1 MVTYLQFP
9 IVIFKPATKKEK
21 ILGLILAA
29 VMFAPFIYG
38 LIAENY
44 KFCLS
49 IPIVIIVA
57 AFFED
62 PYGKKDT
69 PEDILRKKDS
79 ICFDEDGFQI
89 VDLGQKNNYLW
100 KDLIQININIIAYK
114 NKIRDE
120 DDRYHGTENFISFYN
135 KGILEYYNFYI
146 DKQNQFNFISDFFE
160 FKILPT
166 LYINKSIMQE
176 SIIIAKL
183 DYTRLQ
189 QFKAKYNI
197 NRYTDYI
204 HFN

>member
-21 ILGLILAA
+21 IVGLILAS
-29 VMFAPFIYG
+29 VLFGPFIYG

-69 PEDILRKKDS
+69 PEDILRKKDTV
-79 ICFDEDGFQI
+79 CFNENGFQI
-89 VDLGQKNNYLW
+89 TDLRVIEEYFW
-100 KDLIQININIIAYK
+100 KDLTKIHINIIAYK
-114 NKIRDE
+114 NKRRDE
-120 DDRYHGTENFISFYN
+120 DDYYNGNENFISFDN
-135 KGILEYYNFYI
+135 KGIVEHYNFYI
-146 DKQNQFNFISDFFE
+146 DKPNQFNFVSDFFE
-160 FKILPT
+160 NIILPK
-166 LYINKSIMQE
+166 LYTNKSIMQE
-176 SIIIAKL
+176 SVIIAKL
-183 DYTRLQ
+183 NYTKLQ